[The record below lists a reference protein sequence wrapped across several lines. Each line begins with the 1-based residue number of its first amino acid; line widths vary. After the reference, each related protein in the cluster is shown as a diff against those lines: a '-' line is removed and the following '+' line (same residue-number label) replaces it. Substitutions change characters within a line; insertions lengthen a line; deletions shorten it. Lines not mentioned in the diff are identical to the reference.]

1 METATVNIEELRAK
15 FGDLADKE
23 IELENESVA
32 IARDK
37 FNKELNNDPSA
48 VGAGKRLLKAA
59 IVPLSEAID
68 SFLSEANS
76 GKSGRKHSAA
86 CLMGRVSPD
95 TLAYITLKTILQGVI
110 KENFFLSGI
119 ALNIAAEVEDE
130 LRFGR
135 LLNEDTKEAKQIK
148 ASLSRRVG
156 ESYKKSFLRSVER
169 KKGEEGTLEPWE
181 KWDKTHKLLVGIK
194 LIELAALST
203 GIVSIS
209 LTKKMGGKPE
219 YQVSIDNQLLDN
231 FKKDNEF
238 LASICFITRP
248 MVIPPKEWT
257 NPFDG
262 GYYSR
267 SLSFV
272 RLPSKKKVNQ
282 IYGEVDMPKVY
293 RAVNKI
299 QATPW
304 RINRK
309 VLDVVN
315 QLSKMPHIPESLDFP
330 SEVPAEKPVRPIEAD
345 TNPEVHQAWKA
356 ETVRYYQED
365 NLRKAHRL
373 RINSLL
379 SLAELYKDYDAIYFP
394 HNVDFRGRVYA
405 VTTLNPQGDDF
416 CKGLLTFA
424 KGKPIGDTG
433 SKWLA
438 FHGANCWGLDKKPI
452 EERLSWVYENQELI
466 HKIATAPLDNLQ
478 WTEADSP
485 WQFLAW
491 CFEWEEY
498 TKHGEAFEST
508 LPIAFDGSCS
518 GIQHYSAMLRDPVG
532 GEAVNLIPGDYVR
545 DIYKIVA
552 DKVMEQVKKDAS
564 EGTGDAVVVGEDG
577 EYVKKGT
584 KSLAQE
590 WLNHGITRSVT
601 KRCVMTLPYG
611 AARFGF
617 KEQILEDTVYP
628 ALHKNPIAFQR
639 PNQAATYMAG
649 LIWDAVHGVVV
660 KAMEAM
666 AWLQDTSY
674 LLSKQKGIDGK
685 SIPTF
690 WVTPAG
696 FPVYQGYEKTKT
708 KQIRTCLDK
717 GITIRDPLGLRQDTE
732 SKMFKPSF
740 KEYQEGVLDTRKQRQ
755 GIAPNFIHS
764 MDASHLML
772 TVNACADKGVDC
784 FAMIHDSYGT
794 CAGDAD
800 IMYKTVRE
808 VFVKTYTENDVIND
822 FYEHVKLLLTP
833 KALEELTPPPEKGTL
848 DLECV
853 NSSLYAF
860 S

>member
-1 METATVNIEELRAK
+1 
-15 FGDLADKE
+15 
-23 IELENESVA
+23 
-32 IARDK
+32 
-37 FNKELNNDPSA
+37 
-48 VGAGKRLLKAA
+48 
-59 IVPLSEAID
+59 
-68 SFLSEANS
+68 
-76 GKSGRKHSAA
+76 
-86 CLMGRVSPD
+86 
-95 TLAYITLKTILQGVI
+95 
-110 KENFFLSGI
+110 
-119 ALNIAAEVEDE
+119 
-130 LRFGR
+130 
-135 LLNEDTKEAKQIK
+135 
-148 ASLSRRVG
+148 
-156 ESYKKSFLRSVER
+156 
-169 KKGEEGTLEPWE
+169 
-181 KWDKTHKLLVGIK
+181 
-194 LIELAALST
+194 
-203 GIVSIS
+203 
-209 LTKKMGGKPE
+209 
-219 YQVSIDNQLLDN
+219 
-231 FKKDNEF
+231 
-238 LASICFITRP
+238 
-248 MVIPPKEWT
+248 MVIPPKPWT
-257 NPFDG
+257 SPFSG
-262 GYYSR
+262 GYYSELKR
-267 SLSFV
+267 PLSFV
-272 RLPSKKKVNQ
+272 RLPSNKKVKQ
-282 IYGEVDMPKVY
+282 IYGEVDMPNVY
-293 RAVNKI
+293 KAVNAI

-309 VLDVVN
+309 ILDVVN
-315 QLSKMPHIPESLDFP
+315 QLSKMQHIPESLDFP
-330 SEVPAEKPVRPIEAD
+330 SEVPAEKPLRPVEAD
-345 TNPEVHQAWKA
+345 FNQEVHQAWKA
-356 ETVRYYQED
+356 EVVRYYQDD

-373 RINSLL
+373 RVNSLL
-379 SLAELYKDYDAIYFP
+379 SLAELYKDFDAIYFP

-433 SKWLA
+433 ARWLA
-438 FHGANCWGLDKKPI
+438 FHGANCWGLDKKPLV
-452 EERLSWVYENQELI
+452 ERLEWVYSNGEMI
-466 HKIATAPLDNLQ
+466 HNIATNPLDNLQ

-498 TKHGEAFEST
+498 TKQGETFEST

-532 GEAVNLIPGDYVR
+532 GEAVNLVPADYVK

-552 DKVMEQVKKDAS
+552 DKVLEVVKKDAA
-564 EGTGDAVVVGEDG
+564 EGTGDAVVVGEEG

-590 WLNHGITRSVT
+590 WLKYGITRSVT

-639 PNQAATYMAG
+639 PNQAANYMAG

-696 FPVYQGYEKTKT
+696 FPVYQAYEKTKT

-717 GITIRDPLGLRQDTE
+717 GITIKDPLGLRQDSS

-740 KEYQEGVLDTRKQRQ
+740 KEYMEGVLDTRKQRQ

-772 TVNACADKGVDC
+772 TVNACCDKGVDC

-808 VFVKTYTENDVIND
+808 VFVNTYNNNDVIND

-833 KALEELTPPPEKGTL
+833 KALEELTEPPKKGTL